1 MPRAG
6 LTRRLIEAFVADALW
21 SWAFPGDPGGFR
33 RAGGFTTPDGERVVT
48 TMWRD
53 HLAVRQ
59 PL

>member
-1 MPRAG
+1 MTRAE
-6 LTRRLIEAFVADALW
+6 LTRRLIEAFVADPPW
-21 SWAFPGDPGGFR
+21 SWAFPGDSGS
-33 RAGGFTTPDGERVVT
+33 FTTPNGERVVT